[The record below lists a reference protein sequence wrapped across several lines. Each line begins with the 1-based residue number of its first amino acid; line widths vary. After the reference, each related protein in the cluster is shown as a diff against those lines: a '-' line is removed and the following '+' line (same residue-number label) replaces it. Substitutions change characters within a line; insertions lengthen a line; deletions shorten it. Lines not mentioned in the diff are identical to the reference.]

1 MASLTGP
8 KTTMP
13 NYWKIA
19 PGRQAQFWRDCVE
32 KRCIPINWL
41 NQSDLSALSVEQI
54 ESLLTDREQGAAN
67 SARSVHAFVHDI
79 QPGDRVF
86 ANAGKSS
93 CKGIGIVTS
102 DYLPPK
108 HKKNPFRNQNENAQV
123 RLVDWQLDASVEPPE
138 HFFNIPTVQLLKPQ
152 DVVELKLAYL
162 QQYPKLAQTIHE
174 LIPLNID
181 SIPDL
186 KPDEPFL
193 PNDQDERVAAL
204 QSVKLRRGQA
214 AFRSELLVHFQRRCV
229 VSDCQVEEIL
239 EAAHIH
245 PYRGTKDH
253 HVENGLLLRADL
265 HTLFDLS
272 LLAIDPQT
280 HQLLLAPHV
289 AQDPYYEALANKKI
303 QFPKKQPPNRQA
315 LEARFKVF
323 LALRAE

>member
-1 MASLTGP
+1 
-8 KTTMP
+8 MP

-54 ESLLTDREQGAAN
+54 ESFLTDREQGAAN
-67 SARSVHAFVHDI
+67 SARSVRAFVHDI

-93 CKGIGIVTS
+93 CKGMGIVTS

-123 RLVDWQLDASVEPPE
+123 RLVDWQLDASVDLPE
-138 HFFNIPTVQLLKPQ
+138 HFFNIPTVQLLKP
-152 DVVELKLAYL
+152 
-162 QQYPKLAQTIHE
+162 
-174 LIPLNID
+174 
-181 SIPDL
+181 
-186 KPDEPFL
+186 DESFL

-289 AQDPYYEALANKKI
+289 AQDPYYETLANKKI
-303 QFPKKQPPNRQA
+303 QFPKKQPPIRQA
-315 LEARFKVF
+315 LEARFKQF
-323 LALRAE
+323 LANNPSQIR

>member
-8 KTTMP
+8 KTIMP

-54 ESLLTDREQGAAN
+54 ESFLTDREQGAAN
-67 SARSVHAFVHDI
+67 SARSVRAFVHDI

-93 CKGIGIVTS
+93 CKGMGIVTS

-123 RLVDWQLDASVEPPE
+123 RLVDWQLDASVDLPE
-138 HFFNIPTVQLLKPQ
+138 HFFNIPTVQLLKP
-152 DVVELKLAYL
+152 
-162 QQYPKLAQTIHE
+162 
-174 LIPLNID
+174 
-181 SIPDL
+181 
-186 KPDEPFL
+186 DESFL

-204 QSVKLRRGQA
+204 QSVKIRRGQA

-289 AQDPYYEALANKKI
+289 AQDPYYETLANKKI
-303 QFPKKQPPNRQA
+303 QFPKKQPPIRQA
-315 LEARFKVF
+315 LEARFKQF
-323 LALRAE
+323 LANNPSQIR

>member
-1 MASLTGP
+1 
-8 KTTMP
+8 MP

-54 ESLLTDREQGAAN
+54 ESFLTDREQGAAN
-67 SARSVHAFVHDI
+67 SARSVRAFVHDI

-93 CKGIGIVTS
+93 CKGMGIVTS

-123 RLVDWQLDASVEPPE
+123 RLVDWQLDASVDLPE
-138 HFFNIPTVQLLKPQ
+138 HFFNIPTVQLLKP
-152 DVVELKLAYL
+152 
-162 QQYPKLAQTIHE
+162 
-174 LIPLNID
+174 
-181 SIPDL
+181 
-186 KPDEPFL
+186 DESFL

-289 AQDPYYEALANKKI
+289 AQDPYYETLANKKI
-303 QFPKKQPPNRQA
+303 QFPKKQPPIRQA
-315 LEARFKVF
+315 LEARFKQF
-323 LALRAE
+323 LANNPSLMR

>member
-8 KTTMP
+8 KTIMP

-54 ESLLTDREQGAAN
+54 ESFLTDREQGAAN
-67 SARSVHAFVHDI
+67 SARSVRAFVHDI

-93 CKGIGIVTS
+93 CKGMGIVTS

-123 RLVDWQLDASVEPPE
+123 RLVDWQLDASVDLPE
-138 HFFNIPTVQLLKPQ
+138 HFFNIPTVQLLKP
-152 DVVELKLAYL
+152 
-162 QQYPKLAQTIHE
+162 
-174 LIPLNID
+174 
-181 SIPDL
+181 
-186 KPDEPFL
+186 DESFL

-289 AQDPYYEALANKKI
+289 AQDPYYETLANKKI

>member
-8 KTTMP
+8 KTIMP

-54 ESLLTDREQGAAN
+54 ESFLTDREQGAAN
-67 SARSVHAFVHDI
+67 SARSVRAFVHDI

-86 ANAGKSS
+86 ANAEKSS
-93 CKGIGIVTS
+93 CKGMGIVTS

-123 RLVDWQLDASVEPPE
+123 RLVDWQLDASVDLPE
-138 HFFNIPTVQLLKPQ
+138 HFFNIPTVQLLKP
-152 DVVELKLAYL
+152 
-162 QQYPKLAQTIHE
+162 
-174 LIPLNID
+174 
-181 SIPDL
+181 
-186 KPDEPFL
+186 DESFL

-289 AQDPYYEALANKKI
+289 AQDPYYETLANKKI
-303 QFPKKQPPNRQA
+303 QFPKKQPPIRQA
-315 LEARFKVF
+315 LEARFKQF
-323 LALRAE
+323 LANNPSQIR

>member
-1 MASLTGP
+1 
-8 KTTMP
+8 MP

-54 ESLLTDREQGAAN
+54 ESFLTDREQGAAN
-67 SARSVHAFVHDI
+67 SARSVRAFVHDI

-93 CKGIGIVTS
+93 CKGMGIVTS

-123 RLVDWQLDASVEPPE
+123 RLVDWQLDASVDLPE
-138 HFFNIPTVQLLKPQ
+138 HFFNIPTVQLLKP
-152 DVVELKLAYL
+152 
-162 QQYPKLAQTIHE
+162 
-174 LIPLNID
+174 
-181 SIPDL
+181 
-186 KPDEPFL
+186 DESFL

-289 AQDPYYEALANKKI
+289 AQDPYYETLANKKI
-303 QFPKKQPPNRQA
+303 QFPKKQPPIRQA
-315 LEARFKVF
+315 LEARFKQF
-323 LALRAE
+323 LANNPSLIR

>member
-8 KTTMP
+8 KTIMP

-54 ESLLTDREQGAAN
+54 ESFLTDREQGAAN
-67 SARSVHAFVHDI
+67 SARSVRAFVHDI

-93 CKGIGIVTS
+93 CKGMGIVTS

-123 RLVDWQLDASVEPPE
+123 RLVDWQLDASVDLPE
-138 HFFNIPTVQLLKPQ
+138 HFFNIPTVQLLKP
-152 DVVELKLAYL
+152 
-162 QQYPKLAQTIHE
+162 
-174 LIPLNID
+174 
-181 SIPDL
+181 
-186 KPDEPFL
+186 DESFL

-214 AFRSELLVHFQRRCV
+214 AFRSELLIHFQRRCV

-289 AQDPYYEALANKKI
+289 AQDPYYETLANKKI
-303 QFPKKQPPNRQA
+303 QFPKKQPPIRQA
-315 LEARFKVF
+315 LEARFKQF
-323 LALRAE
+323 LANNPSQIR

>member
-1 MASLTGP
+1 
-8 KTTMP
+8 MP

-32 KRCIPINWL
+32 NHCIPINWL
-41 NQSDLSALSVEQI
+41 NQTDLSALSVEQI

-67 SARSVHAFVHDI
+67 SARSVHAFVRDI

-123 RLVDWQLDASVEPPE
+123 RLVDWQLDASVDLPE
-138 HFFNIPTVQLLKPQ
+138 HFFNIPTVQLLKP
-152 DVVELKLAYL
+152 
-162 QQYPKLAQTIHE
+162 
-174 LIPLNID
+174 
-181 SIPDL
+181 
-186 KPDEPFL
+186 DESFL

-289 AQDPYYEALANKKI
+289 AQDPYYETLANKKI
-303 QFPKKQPPNRQA
+303 QFPKKQPPIRQA
-315 LEARFKVF
+315 LEARFKQF
-323 LALRAE
+323 LANNPSQIR

>member
-8 KTTMP
+8 KTIMP

-54 ESLLTDREQGAAN
+54 ESFLTDREQGAAN
-67 SARSVHAFVHDI
+67 SARSVRAFVHDI

-93 CKGIGIVTS
+93 CKGMGIVTS

-123 RLVDWQLDASVEPPE
+123 RLVDWQLDASVDLPE
-138 HFFNIPTVQLLKPQ
+138 HFFNIPTVQLLKP
-152 DVVELKLAYL
+152 
-162 QQYPKLAQTIHE
+162 
-174 LIPLNID
+174 
-181 SIPDL
+181 
-186 KPDEPFL
+186 DESFL

-289 AQDPYYEALANKKI
+289 AQDPYYETLANKKI
-303 QFPKKQPPNRQA
+303 QFPKKQPPIRQA
-315 LEARFKVF
+315 LEARFKQF
-323 LALRAE
+323 LANNPSLIR

>member
-1 MASLTGP
+1 
-8 KTTMP
+8 MP

-41 NQSDLSALSVEQI
+41 NQSDLSALSLDQI
-54 ESLLTDREQGAAN
+54 ESLLADHDQGATN
-67 SARSVHAFVHDI
+67 SARSIYSFVRDL
-79 QPGDRVF
+79 QPDDRVF
-86 ANAGKSS
+86 ANAGKST

-123 RLVDWQLDASVEPPE
+123 RLVDWQLDASVDLAE
-138 HFFNIPTVQLLKPQ
+138 HFFNIPTVQQLKPQ

-162 QQYPKLAQTIHE
+162 QQHPKLAQRIHE
-174 LIPLNID
+174 LIPLDID
-181 SIPDL
+181 SIPGL

-214 AFRSELLVHFQRRCV
+214 AFRVALLAHFQSRCV
-229 VSDCQVEEIL
+229 VSGSQVEEIL

-272 LLAIDPQT
+272 LLAIDPET

-289 AQDPYYEALANKKI
+289 AQDPHYEQFANKKI
-303 QFPKKQPPNRQA
+303 LFPKKHPPNRQA

>member
-8 KTTMP
+8 KTIMP

-54 ESLLTDREQGAAN
+54 ESFLTDREQGAAN
-67 SARSVHAFVHDI
+67 SARSVRAFVHDI

-93 CKGIGIVTS
+93 CKGMGIVTS

-123 RLVDWQLDASVEPPE
+123 RLVDWQLDASVDLPE
-138 HFFNIPTVQLLKPQ
+138 HFFNIPTVQLLKP
-152 DVVELKLAYL
+152 
-162 QQYPKLAQTIHE
+162 
-174 LIPLNID
+174 
-181 SIPDL
+181 
-186 KPDEPFL
+186 DESFL

-289 AQDPYYEALANKKI
+289 AQDPYYETLANKKI
-303 QFPKKQPPNRQA
+303 QFPKKQPPIRQA
-315 LEARFKVF
+315 LEARFKQF
-323 LALRAE
+323 LANNPSQIR

>member
-8 KTTMP
+8 KTIMP

-54 ESLLTDREQGAAN
+54 ESFLTDREQGAAN
-67 SARSVHAFVHDI
+67 SARSVRAFVHDI

-93 CKGIGIVTS
+93 CKGMGIVTS

-123 RLVDWQLDASVEPPE
+123 RLVDWQLDASVDLPE
-138 HFFNIPTVQLLKPQ
+138 HFFNIPTVQLLKP
-152 DVVELKLAYL
+152 
-162 QQYPKLAQTIHE
+162 
-174 LIPLNID
+174 
-181 SIPDL
+181 
-186 KPDEPFL
+186 DESFL

-289 AQDPYYEALANKKI
+289 AQDPHYEALANKKI

-315 LEARFKVF
+315 LEARFKQF
-323 LALRAE
+323 LANNPSLIR

>member
-1 MASLTGP
+1 
-8 KTTMP
+8 MP

-54 ESLLTDREQGAAN
+54 ESFLTDREQGAAN
-67 SARSVHAFVHDI
+67 SARSVRAFVHDI

-93 CKGIGIVTS
+93 CKGMGIVTS

-123 RLVDWQLDASVEPPE
+123 RLVDWQLDASVDLPE
-138 HFFNIPTVQLLKPQ
+138 HFFNIPTVQLLKP
-152 DVVELKLAYL
+152 
-162 QQYPKLAQTIHE
+162 
-174 LIPLNID
+174 
-181 SIPDL
+181 
-186 KPDEPFL
+186 DESFL

-289 AQDPYYEALANKKI
+289 AQDPYYETLANKKI

-315 LEARFKVF
+315 LEARFKQF
-323 LALRAE
+323 LANNPSLIR